1 MKTKVRI
8 LHIDDNI
15 HDRKLVKDAL
25 QKEHDEFEVV
35 EADNREKFEQHL
47 AEGDFDLV
55 LSDFNILGFDGLQ
68 VLQVVKDKNPDIPVI
83 IATGTGS
90 EEVAIQAM
98 KMGASD
104 YIIKSVS
111 HIRGLAPTIKIVL
124 ENKKAQ
130 DERKKALIDLN
141 ESEKKYRSIYEN
153 TTIAIL
159 LTSPDGRIFSAND
172 FACTLFNKTEEEICK
187 DGRNGIIDIS
197 DPRLPVLLNER
208 KKTGSAKGELSFLK
222 KDGSKFQCEV
232 SSAIFIDKDGDERTS
247 MVIRDLTEQ
256 QQAEKQLK
264 TLSNAIE
271 QSPTAIIIT
280 NAMGTIE
287 FVNVQFTSFM
297 QYTLEDVK
305 GKTPR
310 IFNPGHTSNEV
321 FETMWQTLR
330 SGKIWQGEFTNRKK
344 DHTIFWENVII
355 SPLVDK
361 NNTISN
367 YILIMEDITD
377 KKKMMDDLITA
388 KEKAEESDNLKTAFL
403 HNISH
408 EIRTPMNAIVGFSM
422 ALKNPD
428 LLPEK
433 CNYFT
438 EIIIQSSNQLLA
450 IINDIVSIATIE
462 AGQVQ
467 INETETNLNKICNLL
482 NEQFKLKAK
491 IQDVF
496 LNLKTTL
503 PDKEAL
509 IFTDEI
515 KLTEILTNLIGN
527 ALKFTS
533 KGTVN
538 FGYHLKEN
546 NIEFY
551 VEDTGIGI
559 PTEMHNE
566 IFKRFRQV
574 ETTSCRQFGGSGLGL
589 SISKAY
595 VELLGGQIWLT
606 SELDKGSVF
615 TFTIPYKKTTQS
627 QLHEKPTNSFYNEP
641 DKFKTLLVAEDTESN
656 FLLLEEIFSEIGLN
670 IIWAKNGLEAIDFC
684 KSNPLIDLVL
694 MDLKM
699 PKMDG
704 FEATKQI
711 KKFRPNLPIIAQ
723 TAFST
728 ETDKIKA
735 LECGCVDFISKPIIR
750 ESLLSKIKK
759 QLLNLH

>member
-1 MKTKVRI
+1 
-8 LHIDDNI
+8 
-15 HDRKLVKDAL
+15 
-25 QKEHDEFEVV
+25 
-35 EADNREKFEQHL
+35 
-47 AEGDFDLV
+47 
-55 LSDFNILGFDGLQ
+55 
-68 VLQVVKDKNPDIPVI
+68 
-83 IATGTGS
+83 
-90 EEVAIQAM
+90 
-98 KMGASD
+98 
-104 YIIKSVS
+104 
-111 HIRGLAPTIKIVL
+111 
-124 ENKKAQ
+124 
-130 DERKKALIDLN
+130 
-141 ESEKKYRSIYEN
+141 
-153 TTIAIL
+153 
-159 LTSPDGRIFSAND
+159 
-172 FACTLFNKTEEEICK
+172 
-187 DGRNGIIDIS
+187 
-197 DPRLPVLLNER
+197 
-208 KKTGSAKGELSFLK
+208 
-222 KDGSKFQCEV
+222 
-232 SSAIFIDKDGDERTS
+232 
-247 MVIRDLTEQ
+247 
-256 QQAEKQLK
+256 
-264 TLSNAIE
+264 
-271 QSPTAIIIT
+271 
-280 NAMGTIE
+280 
-287 FVNVQFTSFM
+287 
-297 QYTLEDVK
+297 
-305 GKTPR
+305 
-310 IFNPGHTSNEV
+310 
-321 FETMWQTLR
+321 
-330 SGKIWQGEFTNRKK
+330 
-344 DHTIFWENVII
+344 
-355 SPLVDK
+355 
-361 NNTISN
+361 
-367 YILIMEDITD
+367 
-377 KKKMMDDLITA
+377 MDDLITA

-509 IFTDEI
+509 IITDEI

-670 IIWAKNGLEAIDFC
+670 IIWAKNGLDAIDIC
-684 KSNPLIDLVL
+684 KSNPHIDLVL

-728 ETDKIKA
+728 EVDKIKA
-735 LECGCVDFISKPIIR
+735 LECGCVDFIGKPIIR
-750 ESLLSKIKK
+750 EILLSKIKK